1 MLFHR
6 RSTNTLSRYEG
17 IRIAMDDFGVG
28 YSSLGNMREL
38 PIDIGKIDR
47 SFINRVSTD
56 SYSKSFMRLISDL
69 VHPMEKKVCIE
80 VVETEEQ
87 LKYCRECGA
96 DYMQGFLSVCRG
108 LPTFCESCLGSD
120 CQIRILVYN

>member
-1 MLFHR
+1 
-6 RSTNTLSRYEG
+6 
-17 IRIAMDDFGVG
+17 MDDFGVG

-96 DYMQGFLSVCRG
+96 DYMQVFFICMPGPPDLLRK
-108 LPTFCESCLGSD
+108 LLG
-120 CQIRILVYN
+120 V